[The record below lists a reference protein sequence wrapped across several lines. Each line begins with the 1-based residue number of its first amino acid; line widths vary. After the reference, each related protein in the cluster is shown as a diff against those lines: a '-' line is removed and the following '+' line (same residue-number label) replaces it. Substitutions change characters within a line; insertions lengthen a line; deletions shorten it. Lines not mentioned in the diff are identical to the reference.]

1 MDIKIYEASGRVLV
15 RLKGRIVLDE
25 CDRLKSTIT
34 TVINPEVSNLNLDLS
49 GVDFIDSAGLG
60 ALVGVKVTSNKHR
73 TRLAL
78 INPSRGVSDILMV
91 SKLDSIFDIVTGTE
105 AEELLRSLAQP
116 QYERSAGGPAVGP
129 QLSRGPA
136 MPVMPGM
143 GLPRNAP
150 PAPGAGG
157 SPVPAS
163 AAGTAASAKDR
174 IDQLCRDAVEFMR
187 KLDYEQAA
195 ACYQQVIDMSPDY
208 LPAYNNLAIVYEK
221 MPSAQAR
228 AIEAW
233 KKVLEL
239 SSRRNDAKHIERAQ
253 KHLEALRR

>member
-1 MDIKIYEASGRVLV
+1 MDIKIYEASGKVLV

-34 TVINPEVSNLNLDLS
+34 TVINPEVTNLNLDLS

-91 SKLDSIFDIVTGTE
+91 SKLDSIFDILTGSE

-143 GLPRNAP
+143 GGLRNAP
-150 PAPGAGG
+150 PPA
-157 SPVPAS
+157 PAS
-163 AAGTAASAKDR
+163 SVPPAAAAGTAASPKDR
-174 IDQLCRDAVEFMR
+174 IDQLCRDAVAFMQ
-187 KLDYEQAA
+187 KTDYEQAA
-195 ACYQQVIDMSPDY
+195 SCYQQVIDISPDY
-208 LPAYNNLAIVYEK
+208 LPAYNNLAIVFEK
-221 MPSAQAR
+221 MPGAQGK

-253 KHLEALRR
+253 KHLETLRR